1 MRYHSEKPKMPR
13 TVFGRRYVCNHP
25 VYDSCTL
32 FELEKK
38 GLAVI
43 QQRFDERSKRT
54 WWGEIE
60 LWLTGTLYLHPNFLD
75 YFEERARECSDDGL
89 YPTVT
94 VRQIMWALK
103 IKPLKRERWETVFDR
118 REI

>member
-1 MRYHSEKPKMPR
+1 MRYYSEKPKMPR
-13 TVFGRRYVCNHP
+13 TVFGRRYICNHP
-25 VYDSCTL
+25 VYDICTL
-32 FELEKK
+32 FEIGEK

-43 QQRFDERSKRT
+43 QQRFDKNTKRT

-60 LWLTGTLYLHPNFLD
+60 PWITSALYLHPQFLN
-75 YFEERARECSDDGL
+75 YFEERAGTCTDDGL

-103 IKPLKRERWETVFDR
+103 IKPLKRQRWETVFDR

>member
-1 MRYHSEKPKMPR
+1 MRYYSEKPKMPR

-32 FELEKK
+32 FEIGKK

-43 QQRFDERSKRT
+43 QQRFDKQTKRT

-60 LWLTGTLYLHPNFLD
+60 PWITNSLYLHPQFLN
-75 YFEERARECSDDGL
+75 YFEERSGECTDDGL

-103 IKPLKRERWETVFDR
+103 IKPLRRERWETVFDR

>member
-1 MRYHSEKPKMPR
+1 MRYYSEKPKMPR

-32 FELEKK
+32 FEIGKK

-43 QQRFDERSKRT
+43 QQRFDKQTKRT

-60 LWLTGTLYLHPNFLD
+60 PWITSSLYLHPQFLN
-75 YFEERARECSDDGL
+75 YFEERSEECTDDGL